1 MRQKKTRG
9 ITERD
14 KKATTSRCIIR
25 GWSGR
30 RNHQTKTTLRV
41 KQVVNYRVNLKA
53 GEADNPEDKDGKHR
67 DEPASCLQREKTSDR
82 D

>member
-1 MRQKKTRG
+1 MKT
-9 ITERD
+9 
-14 KKATTSRCIIR
+14 SL
-25 GWSGR
+25 
-30 RNHQTKTTLRV
+30 QV

-67 DEPASCLQREKTSDR
+67 EEPASCLQREKTSDR